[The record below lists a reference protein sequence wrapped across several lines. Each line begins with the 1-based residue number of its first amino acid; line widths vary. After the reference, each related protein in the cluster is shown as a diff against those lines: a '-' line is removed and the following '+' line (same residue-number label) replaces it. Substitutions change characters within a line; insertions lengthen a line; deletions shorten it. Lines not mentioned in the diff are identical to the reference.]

1 MKENQRI
8 IVTKR
13 MLKEG
18 LLRLL
23 ETKDLKKIKIN
34 ELCEEAGINRAT
46 FYRHYETPE
55 DVLWELEREIS
66 LKIFPKVKRPANLKE
81 AQKLLE
87 KSCAYI
93 QENSDIMKLLFRS
106 NVEEHLVQE
115 TNEFYQQILELRK
128 QERQYAD
135 VDDDTLK
142 MVAYLFGG
150 GCYWMI
156 RQWIIEDIPKTPEQI
171 AALICN
177 VFRWPDPKMMS
188 KSIY

>member
-23 ETKDLKKIKIN
+23 ETKELKKIKIN

-93 QENSDIMKLLFRS
+93 QENSAIMKLLFRC

-177 VFRWPDPKMMS
+177 VFRWPDPKIMS
-188 KSIY
+188 KN

>member
-8 IVTKR
+8 TVTKR

-23 ETKDLKKIKIN
+23 ATKELNKIKIN

-55 DVLWELEREIS
+55 DVLLELERDIS
-66 LKIFPKVKRPANLKE
+66 LKIFPNTKRPANLKE

-87 KSCAYI
+87 KSCSCI
-93 QENSDIMKLLFRS
+93 QENSAVIKLLFRS
-106 NVEEHLVQE
+106 NVEEHLIQK

-128 QERQYAD
+128 QERQYSD

-142 MVAYLFGG
+142 MVACLFGG
-150 GCYWMI
+150 GCYWLI
-156 RQWIIEDIPKTPEQI
+156 RQWILEDIPKTPGQV

-177 VFRWPDPKMMS
+177 VFRWPDPKMLD
-188 KSIY
+188 KTIC